1 MKLELNPS
9 IATTTQAVSGGAP
22 SAKLPET
29 VTGPGD
35 GIDISNVFAAL
46 DQSARIGRIAAA
58 VQNGSYQ
65 ISSIATG
72 NAVIEDALTGG
83 N

>member
-22 SAKLPET
+22 AGKTAEAAAP
-29 VTGPGD
+29 PGD
-35 GIDISNVFAAL
+35 GIDISNVLGGL

-58 VQNGSYQ
+58 VQDGSYQ
-65 ISSIATG
+65 VSSTATG
-72 NAVIEDALTGG
+72 NALIGDALTGG